1 MGKIRGE
8 IGGEITGTVGDVTIT
23 TSFPKILPIWVD
35 SFRLFSVLQAI
46 CAPFRQLYF
55 TEARNRH
62 SNEEVS

>member
-35 SFRLFSVLQAI
+35 IFRLFSVLQAI

-62 SNEEVS
+62 SNQEVS

>member
-35 SFRLFSVLQAI
+35 IFCLFSVLQAI
-46 CAPFRQLYF
+46 CAPFRQLDF
-55 TEARNRH
+55 TEARNQH
-62 SNEEVS
+62 SNQEVS